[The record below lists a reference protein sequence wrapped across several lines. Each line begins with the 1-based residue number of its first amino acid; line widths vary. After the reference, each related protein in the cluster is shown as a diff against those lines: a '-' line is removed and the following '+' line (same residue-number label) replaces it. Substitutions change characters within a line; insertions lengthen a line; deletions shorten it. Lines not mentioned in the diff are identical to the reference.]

1 MRREELYLADI
12 VDAAE
17 AIHRFLD
24 GIEMKNFLVDEMRQ
38 SAVLQK
44 LIVIG
49 EAAARLPA
57 DFQGKHADVDWRDVI
72 SFRNVAVHD
81 YFSINWEVVWATATQ
96 DAPLL
101 REKVSA
107 ILADEYSDQESTDT
121 SADQTE

>member
-12 VDAAE
+12 MDAAE

-24 GIEMKNFLVDEMRQ
+24 GIEMKNFLEDEMRQ

-57 DFQGKHADVDWRDVI
+57 NFQGKHADGDWRDVI
-72 SFRNVAVHD
+72 RIVGA
-81 YFSINWEVVWATATQ
+81 
-96 DAPLL
+96 
-101 REKVSA
+101 
-107 ILADEYSDQESTDT
+107 
-121 SADQTE
+121 